1 LGGLTY
7 NKQLERTVI
16 RRRVR
21 AASAPFHYSHA
32 ARWTRVRAAAQ
43 LRRYTSV
50 KRAIAAVVVGF
61 GLSGCWPA
69 LKVVQPRAEVR
80 VTGAAGEP
88 IEGAEVTFVRADV
101 FPGWHEVLGEYTTD
115 ATGTV
120 KLPVRLK
127 WHLQIMLPDAYTS
140 YSWAYCVEHDGH
152 IAVMAPLERWRRPS
166 VAILKPSP
174 TRSTCV
180 LPNENQP
187 FLTVSEDRSGG
198 LSTGS
203 TEAPQ

>member
-1 LGGLTY
+1 MAPY
-7 NKQLERTVI
+7 NKQLQRTAEWH
-16 RRRVR
+16 RGD
-21 AASAPFHYSHA
+21 AARAPFHY
-32 ARWTRVRAAAQ
+32 ARAPRLTRRRAAAE

-50 KRAIAAVVVGF
+50 KRAIAAVVVVF

-88 IEGAEVTFVRADV
+88 IEGAEVTFVRAVV
-101 FPGWHEVLGEYTTD
+101 FPGWHEVLGEYATD

-120 KLPVRLK
+120 KLPLRLK

-140 YSWAYCVEHDGH
+140 YSWAYCVEHDGR
-152 IAVMAPLERWRRPS
+152 IAVMSPLERWRRPS

-187 FLTVSEDRSGG
+187 FLTVSEDHSGG
-198 LSTGS
+198 LSADS

>member
-1 LGGLTY
+1 
-7 NKQLERTVI
+7 
-16 RRRVR
+16 
-21 AASAPFHYSHA
+21 
-32 ARWTRVRAAAQ
+32 
-43 LRRYTSV
+43 V
-50 KRAIAAVVVGF
+50 KRAIAAVAVGF

-101 FPGWHEVLGEYTTD
+101 FPGWHEVLGEYATD
-115 ATGTV
+115 ATGIV
-120 KLPVRLK
+120 KLPLRLK
-127 WHLQIMLPDAYTS
+127 LHLQIMLPDGYTS

-152 IAVMAPLERWRRPS
+152 SAVMSALERWHRPS

-187 FLTVSEDRSGG
+187 FLTVSEDRSGV
-198 LSTGS
+198 LSADP